1 MHIQKRTKVGKE
13 IKMRSQ
19 VKINGE
25 NNRILIKLNEE
36 ASQEEIIESIKKKLV
51 SLKKLYKEE
60 NNPILIT
67 GKILKQSEML
77 EIRNLI
83 NSKIDVKVD
92 FDSPKTLGLHGIKK
106 TFDKEI
112 ESSETKFF
120 RGSVRSGQRIEYEG
134 SIVILGDV
142 NGGAEIIAGDNVIV
156 VGVLRGLAHAGANG
170 NKKAIIAAASIE
182 CKQIRIADII
192 KEMEEEKD
200 EEGNII
206 IPTRKTYA
214 SVEGE
219 EIILE

>member
-1 MHIQKRTKVGKE
+1 
-13 IKMRSQ
+13 MRSQ

-25 NNRILIKLNEE
+25 KNKIVIKINEE
-36 ASQEEIIESIKKKLV
+36 ASQEEIIDAIKKKLTN
-51 SLKKLYKEE
+51 LKKLYKEE

-67 GKILKQSEML
+67 GKILKNSEML
-77 EIRNLI
+77 EIKNLI

-106 TFDKEI
+106 SFDKEI

-156 VGVLRGLAHAGANG
+156 VGVLRGLAHAGAYG

-200 EEGNII
+200 EEGNTMIQ
-206 IPTRKTYA
+206 TRKTYA
-214 SVEGE
+214 FVEKE

>member
-1 MHIQKRTKVGKE
+1 
-13 IKMRSQ
+13 MRSQ

-25 NNRILIKLNEE
+25 KEKIIIKLNEE
-36 ASQEEIIESIKKKLV
+36 ALQEEIIESLKKKLPQ
-51 SLKKLYKEE
+51 LKKLYKEA
-60 NNPILIT
+60 NTPIFIT
-67 GKILKQSEML
+67 GKILKNSEML

-106 TFDKEI
+106 SFNKEI

-134 SIVILGDV
+134 SIVVLGDV
-142 NGGAEIIAGDNVIV
+142 NGGAEIIAGDNVVV

-170 NKKAIIAAASIE
+170 NKKAIIASASIE
-182 CKQIRIADII
+182 CKQIRIANII
-192 KEMEEEKD
+192 KEMEDEYD
-200 EEGNII
+200 EEGNLLV
-206 IPTRKTYA
+206 PTRKTYA